1 MKIWVDADAR
11 PVAVK
16 EILYRAANRTR
27 IELTLIANQMLRVP
41 PSPWIKALQV
51 PAGFD
56 VADQKIAQEVVAD
69 DVVVTA
75 DVPLAALVIA
85 KGAVVID
92 PRGELLDKG
101 NIQERL
107 SMRNFMESLC
117 SSGIETGGPAS
128 LSSADRQLCQS
139 AGSVVVPRSAKFRRR
154 CVVTVSTCKS
164 KANEI
169 DSYSDKPAQRQPVM
183 PRRGRECRIL
193 LRAQPFFFVMTVVD
207 PPRQFAP
214 PFSMFVAGC
223 PVLACF

>member
-1 MKIWVDADAR
+1 MKIWVDADAC

-56 VADQKIAQEVVAD
+56 VADQKIAQEVVAG

-107 SMRNFMESLC
+107 SMRNFMESLRN
-117 SSGIETGGPAS
+117 SGIETGGPAS
-128 LSSADRQLCQS
+128 LSSADRQ
-139 AGSVVVPRSAKFRRR
+139 AF
-154 CVVTVSTCKS
+154 
-164 KANEI
+164 ANQL
-169 DSYSDKPAQRQPVM
+169 DR
-183 PRRGRECRIL
+183 L
-193 LRAQPFFFVMTVVD
+193 LSRV
-207 PPRQFAP
+207 
-214 PFSMFVAGC
+214 G
-223 PVLACF
+223 